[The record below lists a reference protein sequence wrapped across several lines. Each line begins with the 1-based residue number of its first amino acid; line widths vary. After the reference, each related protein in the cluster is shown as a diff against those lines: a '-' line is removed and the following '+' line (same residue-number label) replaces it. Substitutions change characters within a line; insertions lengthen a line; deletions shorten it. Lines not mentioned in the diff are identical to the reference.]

1 MVRLRLFSSVL
12 PPSVAVFRAG
22 GGVGL
27 VEEVAAKLFR
37 EGGKTR
43 VAGPFLKSS
52 ESERER
58 RLRG

>member
-1 MVRLRLFSSVL
+1 MARLRLFSSVL
-12 PPSVAVFRAG
+12 PPSVVVFRAD

-37 EGGKTR
+37 EGGKAR

-52 ESERER
+52 GRERER
-58 RLRG
+58 G